1 MKGRDGFTTVRR
13 ALAAL
18 SLVSAFLV
26 TSATAEASS
35 GLKPGAITATKEQ
48 NGGLQARIELT
59 VSNRGDVGQR
69 GGRKARLRMIGTDGE
84 KLRLGNVEVPK
95 LGPGKSIQLSHTHA
109 IPGAAGPGDY
119 DVEAC
124 VRSHKR
130 VRCATASA
138 AFVIDGAKLVADPI
152 SQSFGTVTTGAQQEH
167 TFTITNTGDLPSGAI
182 DPASV
187 AGAAA
192 DQFAVAADGCGG
204 STLAPGASCTVGAS
218 FVPTSSGAK
227 SARLEATATPG
238 GTAATELS
246 GTGSLPAHLV
256 MTPATYDFGPVLR
269 NTNSPYKA
277 FTVENTGDEPSSAI
291 ATSLGGSTPTLFE
304 INGATNTCAGQVL
317 APAATC
323 SLEVRFNPNFR
334 GARAAT
340 VNATATTGGTASSTL
355 SGFAANP
362 SATFVSPGSH
372 DFGAVPVNSQTPQTD
387 FTVTNTGDLPIGN
400 LVISVTSSTTVWIPD
415 RGTCGNTLAPGANCT
430 FRMSFK
436 PINTGAQSASVLVF
450 DSTTSGT
457 TSTVSLTGSG
467 MPTP

>member
-1 MKGRDGFTTVRR
+1 MKRGGGLLTFRGSLATL
-13 ALAAL
+13 ALVAAT
-18 SLVSAFLV
+18 LVPA
-26 TSATAEASS
+26 AAAEAAG
-35 GLKPGAITATKEQ
+35 GLTPGEITAAKEQ
-48 NGGLQARIELT
+48 AGGLQAHIELT

-69 GGRKARLRMIGTDGE
+69 GGRKARLRMVASDGQ
-84 KLRLGNVEVPK
+84 KLRLGNVTVPR
-95 LGPGKSIQLSHTHA
+95 LLPGKSVRLSHTHA

-119 DVEAC
+119 DIEAC
-124 VRSHKR
+124 IRSKKR
-130 VRCATASA
+130 VRCGSASA
-138 AFVIDGAKLVADPI
+138 PLVIDGAKLIADPS
-152 SQSFGTVTTGAQQEH
+152 SQGFGTVTTGAQQAR

-182 DPASV
+182 GPVAV

-192 DQFAVAADGCGG
+192 DQFGVDADECGG
-204 STLAPGASCTVGAS
+204 SSLAPGASCTVSAL
-218 FVPTSSGAK
+218 FAPTSGGAK

-238 GTAATELS
+238 GTAAADLA

-256 MTPATYDFGPVLR
+256 MTPASHDFGPVLR

-291 ATSLGGSTPTLFE
+291 TTSLGGSVPSVFE
-304 INGATNTCAGQVL
+304 INGATNTCAGQTL

-323 SLEVRFNPNFR
+323 SLEVRFKPSFR

-340 VNATATTGGTASSTL
+340 VDATATTGGTASSTL

-362 SATFVSPGSH
+362 SSTFVSPNSH
-372 DFGAVPVNSQTPQTD
+372 NFGAVPVNSQTSPVD

-400 LVISVTSSTTVWIPD
+400 LVISVTASTTVWVPD
-415 RGTCGNTLAPGANCT
+415 RGTCGSTLAPGESCVFTMA
-430 FRMSFK
+430 FR
-436 PINTGAQSASVLVF
+436 PLNTGSQNANVLVF

-457 TSTVSLTGSG
+457 TSTISLSGEG